1 MLFWI
6 KIIFIVGLLVVVGGI
21 YAKYQFV
28 MAENVTLTANN
39 KVLEQTVKDQ
49 DDTIKQQIKD
59 ANVLQQL
66 LVKKAKNEKVLN
78 DKINKLRSTISDLE
92 TKDPVVHAWASE
104 LIPSSVVD
112 SLRNSGLSNF
122 DQSGQAAGAP
132 NIGFGNASPS
142 GGSQVQPGLSRPSG
156 QVPSGPA
163 VVQQRQGVNR

>member
-6 KIIFIVGLLVVVGGI
+6 KIIFIVGLLAIVGGI

-59 ANVLQQL
+59 ADVLQKL

-78 DKINKLRSTISDLE
+78 DKISKLRSTISDLE
-92 TKDPVVHAWASE
+92 SKDPAVHTWASE
-104 LIPSSVVD
+104 LIPPSVVD
-112 SLRNSGLSNF
+112 SLRNSGLGF
-122 DQSGQAAGAP
+122 LDQSGQTAGAP
-132 NIGFGNASPS
+132 NTGFGNASPS
-142 GGSQVQPGLSRPSG
+142 GGPQVQPGPSRLSG
-156 QVPSGPA
+156 EVPSGPA
-163 VVQQRQGVNR
+163 VVQQRQGLN